1 MFPTLFK
8 LLFLLIQALNGCTS
22 LDPKAATGSIYHH
35 HQSVS
40 DMNAAF
46 AEVINK
52 NIDEDIQ
59 SNPFI
64 AILADESIDI
74 AVYKKLDIYI
84 RLVKDGEPCTRF
96 VGNRNVVDGKA
107 ETIYNALMDFMQ
119 EKNIDCGNKL
129 VGLGSDGASVMMG
142 RHNGVGVRLKS
153 VAPFMV
159 HTHCVAHR
167 LALCSAQAAK
177 SIKLFDEYQTLLTNI
192 FNFYSNS
199 AVRYNKLREIQNII
213 ELKPVTLKAAAPT
226 RWLSLH
232 NAVDAIYKC
241 WSALVDCLEHQAAEK
256 NDENSTKAKGYLK
269 QVQQYK
275 FVAATCMMK
284 DVLPTLT
291 KLSLYFQRENVGI
304 SSVEPMVTS
313 TITTLQTLRNDLG
326 GDLAN
331 LPSLKE
337 LNQQLLTSDS
347 YCEKELQ
354 QTSDNA
360 RQAFINSGQAFLAK
374 LIENL
379 QERFPSETLDIC
391 KALDIVVNPQSLP
404 HTAADIAAHGID
416 ALNKLV
422 ENYGQQKAVGDR
434 NVDPLI
440 DPEVTRADYLQ
451 FKFLLNTNRLL
462 NMQEF
467 SKKFLT
473 DEGLCEQFPT
483 FTALANIA
491 LTIPV
496 SSAACERGFSC
507 QNRIKTGLR
516 NRLSEQNLDSLMKV
530 AIEGPPL
537 AEFDFQKAK
546 DIFNEQCRRRK

>member
-1 MFPTLFK
+1 MASNRGKPGRHG
-8 LLFLLIQALNGCTS
+8 LFLDKWLQEFQWLERRGTGVDLAMFCKDCCKAGKKNAFTTGCKNLQRSALVRHMTQTDHKSTAKVLNQQHRFKAAIDNASKLDEESLTKQMRTAYWLSKEEMPSSKFISLCELQALNGCTS

-52 NIDEDIQ
+52 
-59 SNPFI
+59 
-64 AILADESIDI
+64 
-74 AVYKKLDIYI
+74 
-84 RLVKDGEPCTRF
+84 T
-96 VGNRNVVDGKA
+96 
-107 ETIYNALMDFMQ
+107 LMKISR

-142 RHNGVGVRLKS
+142 RHNGVGVRLKTE
-153 VAPFMV
+153 A
-159 HTHCVAHR
+159 
-167 LALCSAQAAK
+167 
-177 SIKLFDEYQTLLTNI
+177 
-192 FNFYSNS
+192 SNLES
-199 AVRYNKLREIQNII
+199 CC
-213 ELKPVTLKAAAPT
+213 PT

-496 SSAACERGFSC
+496 SSAACERLF
-507 QNRIKTGLR
+507 
-516 NRLSEQNLDSLMKV
+516 LSEPNQD
-530 AIEGPPL
+530 GP
-537 AEFDFQKAK
+537 
-546 DIFNEQCRRRK
+546 